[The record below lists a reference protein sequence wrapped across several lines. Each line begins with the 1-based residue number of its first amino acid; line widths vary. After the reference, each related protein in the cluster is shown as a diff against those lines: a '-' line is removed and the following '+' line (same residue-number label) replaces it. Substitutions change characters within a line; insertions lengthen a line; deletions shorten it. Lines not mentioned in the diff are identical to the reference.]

1 MVESRSNKIDLDM
14 DENIAE
20 EMFRFIYTGMVEGL
34 EQIAAELLHVAVM
47 VSHECKCHMHIEL
60 LHSFR
65 YRQYSYINFYGTP
78 NLATAKVVADPTT
91 NLEACE
97 RRDAI

>member
-1 MVESRSNKIDLDM
+1 M

-20 EMFRFIYTGMVEGL
+20 EIFRFIYTGKVQGL
-34 EQIAAELLHVAVM
+34 QEIAGELIDAAVM

-60 LHSFR
+60 LHSFC
-65 YRQYSYINFYGTP
+65 YRQYKYVNFYGTP
-78 NLATAKVVADPTT
+78 NLATAKAVADPTK
-91 NLEACE
+91 NLEARE